1 MMKKIILG
9 ITGASG
15 SLYALEFL
23 KLLKNIDELE
33 VHLVLSEAGEQVFAL
48 ELGMRGEQLAPLV
61 ACRYNIRDFAAPFS
75 SGSAL
80 FAGMAVLPCSMGSLA
95 AIAGGLSNN
104 LIHRAADV
112 TLKER
117 RPLVLAVRETPLN
130 RTHLSNMLKVHEA
143 GGIICPAMPGFY
155 HGPRNLEDLARTF
168 AGRVAEQLGLI
179 IPNLPRW
186 QGIVGT
192 DRES

>member
-1 MMKKIILG
+1 MKKIIMA

-23 KLLKNIDELE
+23 RLMADMEVE
-33 VHLVLSEAGEQVFAL
+33 VHLILSEAGEQVMEL
-48 ELGMRGEQLAPLV
+48 ETGKTGDQLALL
-61 ACRYNIRDFAAPFS
+61 ATRRYDIKDFTAPFA
-75 SGSAL
+75 SGSAV
-80 FAGMAVLPCSMGSLA
+80 FAGMVVLPCTMGTLA
-95 AIAGGLSNN
+95 AVAGGLSHN

-130 RTHLSNMLKVHEA
+130 RTHLHNMLKVHDA

-155 HGPRNLEDLARTF
+155 HGPQSLAELARAF
-168 AGRVAEQLGLI
+168 AGRVAEQLGFTVAG
-179 IPNLPRW
+179 LPRW
-186 QGIVGT
+186 QGLGDKDKKV
-192 DRES
+192 

>member
-1 MMKKIILG
+1 MKKIILA

-23 KLLKNIDELE
+23 RLMADIEVE
-33 VHLVLSEAGEQVFAL
+33 VHLVLSEAGEQVL
-48 ELGMRGEQLAPLV
+48 ELETGQKGEQLTALV
-61 ACRYNIRDFAAPFS
+61 TRRYDIKDFTAPFA

-80 FAGMAVLPCSMGSLA
+80 FAGMVVLPCSMGTLA
-95 AIAGGLSNN
+95 AVAGGLSHN

-130 RTHLSNMLKVHEA
+130 RTHLRNMLTVHDA
-143 GGIICPAMPGFY
+143 GGVICPAMPGFY
-155 HGPRNLEDLARTF
+155 HGLQSLPELARAF
-168 AGRVAEQLGLI
+168 AGRVAEQLGFTV
-179 IPNLPRW
+179 PGLPRW
-186 QGIVGT
+186 QGPTGK
-192 DRES
+192 